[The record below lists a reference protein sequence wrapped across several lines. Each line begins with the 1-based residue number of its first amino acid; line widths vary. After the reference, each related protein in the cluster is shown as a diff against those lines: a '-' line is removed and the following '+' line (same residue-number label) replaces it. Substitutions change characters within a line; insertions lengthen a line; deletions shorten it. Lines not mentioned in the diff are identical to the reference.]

1 MRKRFFRA
9 AVSSRAA
16 SGVAEL
22 RKTFQLFVY
31 GTLRSGERSHEV
43 LKDAQLVGTGTI
55 GGVLYD
61 IDGEYPALV
70 LYGHTRVR
78 GEVWRCPNALLSQL
92 DSFEGVAERLFRRI
106 GVEVHMADGSLNG
119 CWTYVAGPALSRK
132 LVPAQRI
139 DNWPVKRMQ

>member
-1 MRKRFFRA
+1 M
-9 AVSSRAA
+9 
-16 SGVAEL
+16 AEL

-78 GEVWRCPNALLSQL
+78 GE
-92 DSFEGVAERLFRRI
+92 
-106 GVEVHMADGSLNG
+106 GSLNG